1 MVLFLCHVFCTVSFI
16 DEFAW
21 KGLAMIVL
29 LGYKINPKSINDMIF
44 KKQKKGES
52 PISNIWIKD
61 KDYKSIFYSLDTILG
76 IDSHGEFKY
85 QIKKAFPK

>member
-1 MVLFLCHVFCTVSFI
+1 
-16 DEFAW
+16 
-21 KGLAMIVL
+21 
-29 LGYKINPKSINDMIF
+29 MIF

-52 PISNIWIKD
+52 PILNMWIKD
-61 KDYKSIFYSLDTILG
+61 KDNKSIFYSLDTILG